1 MKAVIYARYSPGP
14 NQTDKSIEGQIREC
28 TQFAQQNDIAIVG
41 KYADHKKTGRNDNR
55 ADFQRM
61 LKDSARGLFDAV
73 IVWKIDRFGRNR
85 EEIAIN
91 KVKLRKNG
99 VRVMYAKEHIP
110 DGPEGI
116 ILESTLEGLAEY
128 YSANLS
134 QNIMRGMREV
144 ALKGQSTGGGGRSLG
159 YYVDQNKRFQIDEHG
174 AQIVR
179 QIFEAYSSGKQA
191 SEIIKELNDKGLKTA
206 NGKPFN
212 HNSITRIL
220 ANRRY
225 IGEYRWHDILIP
237 DGMPRIIDDETF
249 ERVQKRLEK
258 NKKAPAR
265 KIQAGS
271 EEEFLLTTKL
281 FCGHCGATMI
291 GDSGTGKS
299 GKKYSY
305 YTCSTRKRR
314 KDGRKCDKKSVRK
327 DELERYIVEQ
337 TVAHVL
343 VDDVIEYIADKVV
356 ELQRKE
362 LQDTS
367 MLDYYKSSL
376 RDTEKSLKNIVA
388 AIEQGIFTPTT
399 KDRLL
404 ELEAEKAD
412 LEINIQ
418 KEEIIHPTFS
428 REQIIFFLERFRGG
442 DVDDPEY
449 QRQII
454 DTFISRV
461 WLYDDK
467 MVVTYNY
474 SGDGNTVTLE
484 VAEKAAS
491 EAVGECSDKFP
502 PSPPHP
508 AVRTLRAAGFLLP
521 RQAVCLRPIFFVS
534 PFQIKTIRTFPQS
547 GTGSDLSF
555 VWIVWGY
562 RNIGCKKTPSIRG
575 RVGRTGQRTAARQ
588 KQQNNDEL

>member
-28 TQFAQQNDIAIVG
+28 TQFAHQNDILIVG
-41 KYADHKKTGRNDNR
+41 TYADHKKTGRNDNR
-55 ADFQRM
+55 AEFQRM
-61 LKDSARGLFDAV
+61 LRDSARGLFDAV

-91 KVKLRKNG
+91 KVKLRRNG

-144 ALKGQSTGGGGRSLG
+144 AMKGQSTGGGGRSLG
-159 YYVDQNKRFQIDEHG
+159 YYVDQDKHFQIDEHG

-179 QIFEAYSSGKQA
+179 QIFEMYNSGKQA
-191 SEIIKELNDKGLKTA
+191 SEIIKELNGKGLKTA

-212 HNSITRIL
+212 HNSIARIL
-220 ANRRY
+220 SNRRY
-225 IGEYRWHDILIP
+225 IGEYHWHDILIP
-237 DGMPRIIDDETF
+237 DGMPRIIDDEMF
-249 ERVQKRLEK
+249 EKVQKRLEK

-281 FCGHCGATMI
+281 FCGHCGETMI
-291 GDSGTGKS
+291 GDSGTSKG
-299 GKKYSY
+299 GQRYSY
-305 YTCSTRKRR
+305 YTCSTRKHR
-314 KDGRKCDKKSVRK
+314 KAGKSCDKKSVRK
-327 DELERYIVEQ
+327 NELERYIVEQ
-337 TVAHVL
+337 TVNRVL
-343 VDDVIEYIADKVV
+343 VDEVIEYIADKVV

-362 LQDTS
+362 LADTS
-367 MLDYYKSSL
+367 MLDYYKSQL
-376 RDTEKSLKNIVA
+376 RETEKSLKNIMA

-412 LEINIQ
+412 LEANIQ
-418 KEEIIHPTFS
+418 REEIARPTFS
-428 REQIIFFLERFRGG
+428 KEQIIFFLERFKGG
-442 DVDDPEY
+442 DVNDREY

-454 DTFISRV
+454 DTFVSQI

-467 MVVTYNY
+467 TVITYNY
-474 SGDGNTVTLE
+474 SGEGNTVTLE
-484 VAEKAAS
+484 AVEAAAS
-491 EAVGECSDKFP
+491 EAEKKCSAQLP
-502 PSPPHP
+502 PSPP
-508 AVRTLRAAGFLLP
+508 R
-521 RQAVCLRPIFFVS
+521 
-534 PFQIKTIRTFPQS
+534 KS
-547 GTGSDLSF
+547 G
-555 VWIVWGY
+555 
-562 RNIGCKKTPSIRG
+562 
-575 RVGRTGQRTAARQ
+575 
-588 KQQNNDEL
+588 

>member
-28 TQFAQQNDIAIVG
+28 TQFAQQNDIVIVG
-41 KYADHKKTGRNDNR
+41 TYADHKKTGRNDNR
-55 ADFQRM
+55 AEFQRM
-61 LKDSARGLFDAV
+61 LRDSARGLFDAV

-144 ALKGQSTGGGGRSLG
+144 AMKGQSTGGGGRSLG
-159 YYVDQNKRFQIDEHG
+159 YYVDQDKHFQIDEHG

-179 QIFEAYSSGKQA
+179 QIFEMYSSGKQA
-191 SEIIKELNDKGLKTA
+191 SEIIKELNSKGLKTA

-212 HNSITRIL
+212 HNSIARIL
-220 ANRRY
+220 SNRRY
-225 IGEYRWHDILIP
+225 IGEYRWHDIFIP

-249 ERVQKRLEK
+249 EKVQKRLEK

-281 FCGHCGATMI
+281 FCGHCGETMI
-291 GDSGTGKS
+291 GDSGTSKG
-299 GKKYSY
+299 GQRYSY
-305 YTCSTRKRR
+305 YTCSTRKHR
-314 KDGRKCDKKSVRK
+314 KAGKSCDKKSVRK
-327 DELERYIVEQ
+327 NELERYIVEQ
-337 TVAHVL
+337 TVNRVL
-343 VDDVIEYIADKVV
+343 VDEVIEYIADKVI

-367 MLDYYKSSL
+367 MLDYYKSQL
-376 RDTEKSLKNIVA
+376 RETKKSLKNIMA
-388 AIEQGIFTPTT
+388 AIEQGIFTSTT

-404 ELEAEKAD
+404 ELEEEKAN
-412 LEINIQ
+412 LKFSIQ
-418 KEEIIHPTFS
+418 KEETARPIFS
-428 REQIIFFLERFRGG
+428 REQIIYFLEQFRGG
-442 DVDDPEY
+442 DIDDLEY
-449 QRQII
+449 QRQVI
-454 DTFISRV
+454 DTFVSQI

-467 MVVTYNY
+467 TVITYNY
-474 SGDGNTVTLE
+474 SGEGNTVTLE
-484 VAEKAAS
+484 AVEAAAS
-491 EAVGECSDKFP
+491 EAEKKCSDQVT
-502 PSPPHP
+502 PSPPH
-508 AVRTLRAAGFLLP
+508 LR
-521 RQAVCLRPIFFVS
+521 
-534 PFQIKTIRTFPQS
+534 
-547 GTGSDLSF
+547 
-555 VWIVWGY
+555 
-562 RNIGCKKTPSIRG
+562 
-575 RVGRTGQRTAARQ
+575 
-588 KQQNNDEL
+588 